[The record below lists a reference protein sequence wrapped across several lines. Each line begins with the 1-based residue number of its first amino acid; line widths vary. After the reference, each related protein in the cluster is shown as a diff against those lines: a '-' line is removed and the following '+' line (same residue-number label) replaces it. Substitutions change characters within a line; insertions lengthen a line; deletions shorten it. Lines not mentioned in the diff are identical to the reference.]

1 MLCAPVKL
9 PWRPLCSGRLASRRL
24 WSACQ
29 TCFKQFATTMI
40 QCVVS
45 YIMEARR
52 WLRSQQIGYAS
63 ERGFGRASERF
74 SEQGSLYP
82 ASPGQ
87 RTVSV
92 GEEAASESR

>member
-1 MLCAPVKL
+1 MLPQGDVVL
-9 PWRPLCSGRLASRRL
+9 QGRLRSEVDELVTKR
-24 WSACQ
+24 
-29 TCFKQFATTMI
+29 FATTMI

-63 ERGFGRASERF
+63 ERFGRASERF

-82 ASPGQ
+82 GSPGQ